1 MLNRTLLIPAI
12 MLLFGGALT
21 AQSNL
26 HLTYNSV
33 AVTNGGTVQIDVDEG
48 TTHIFAGFF
57 IRNTGSSVLTL
68 PTNSAVSLSG
78 KQNCTATM
86 ENQPNDTLNPNSYT
100 TFGVRVRS
108 TTPGTYQYNVSIS
121 SNDPDDNPFNFTVM
135 GTVTPASAAGGVGSS
150 IKAGGGGGGGGGC
163 VSVGGGSVSLLV
175 LALLA
180 ELAFL
185 ARIGFFKRDQN

>member
-1 MLNRTLLIPAI
+1 MLNRTILTLAV

-26 HLTYNSV
+26 KLTYNDV
-33 AVTNGGTVQIDVDEG
+33 VITNGGTVQIDLTEG
-48 TTHIFAGFF
+48 TTHICAGFF
-57 IRNTGSSVLTL
+57 IRNTGSSVLTM
-68 PTNSAVSLSG
+68 PTNSAVSLG
-78 KQNCTATM
+78 AKQNCTATM
-86 ENQPNDTLNPNSYT
+86 ETQPADTLNPNSYT
-100 TFGVRVRS
+100 TFGVRARS
-108 TTPGTYQYNVSIS
+108 TTPGTYQYDVSIS

-135 GTVTPASAAGGVGSS
+135 GTVKPASAAGGVGTAV
-150 IKAGGGGGGGGGC
+150 KGGGGGGGGC

-185 ARIGFFKRDQN
+185 ARIGFFKRHHN

>member
-1 MLNRTLLIPAI
+1 MLNRTFLTLAL

-26 HLTYNSV
+26 TLTYGS
-33 AVTNGGTVQIDVDEG
+33 AAITNGGTVQIDLNEG
-48 TTHIFAGFF
+48 TTHILAGFF
-57 IRNTGSSVLTL
+57 IRNTGSGVLTM

-78 KQNCTATM
+78 RQNCTATM
-86 ENQPNDTLNPNSYT
+86 ENQPNDTLNPNGYT
-100 TFGVRVRS
+100 TFGVRARS
-108 TTPGTYQYNVSIS
+108 TTPGTYQFDVSIS

-150 IKAGGGGGGGGGC
+150 VKSSGGGGGGGC
-163 VSVGGGSVSLLV
+163 VSVGGGSVSLIV